1 MTRKRK
7 LSYLLIVAGI
17 VLSCFFYAQHVMA
30 EEVSASKPGWME
42 WGEAYWPTKPVRGGL
57 YRAAS
62 PFYIGVMNPN
72 HFPVMDWITM
82 GSIYEKLVNHDGTYK
97 PTAPWLAESWEYLDE
112 VTVLMKL
119 KKGVIFHDGSPF
131 NAESVKYQIEWIL
144 DKKNGAWSRSWLDPL
159 KSIEVVDTHT
169 IKWHFHH
176 PWGAFLGTM
185 ASVPGYQI
193 SMKAL
198 KAESALSELKLLNR
212 RLKSTKRK
220 VEKTEKRAEEASDAG
235 KSSAE
240 KLEAEAEEARK
251 ELADMEEKIREL
263 KALSKDARP
272 LDAYPVGSGQFMIE
286 KNSPGNYVQLKRNP
300 DWWFGKS
307 IGMPEMPYF
316 DGYKVSVI
324 PDSSVRLAS
333 LKAGTLDAI
342 TINPFQYK
350 IVEKDKKL
358 DLRTLPLNWLIW
370 LMLNQA
376 EGPCKDIRVRKA
388 ISHAIDRKALIMGT
402 QFGMGREASCI
413 FPDNHW
419 THNPNLKP
427 VSYDPELSK
436 KLLAEAGYADGLTL
450 KGVTANWPEAQASAE
465 AITAMLKKVGI
476 KWEVQFLS
484 IAGMGKPFMNR
495 DYDMAGGMFQWIFEP
510 DLISTALYT
519 PGGVLNYGRNNNEEV
534 IALIKAGRQETQEFK
549 RIKIYHQLEKLLY
562 DNYMDIYLFYPMMI
576 VASNKNLQGFN
587 TEMYRQYGEVFV
599 RSHPYWFKDGRP

>member
-1 MTRKRK
+1 MALKRK
-7 LSYLLIVAGI
+7 LAYLFILGGVF
-17 VLSCFFYAQHVMA
+17 LYSFFSIQVVMA
-30 EEVSASKPGWME
+30 EDIPAPKPGWME
-42 WGEAYWPTKPVRGGL
+42 WGEAFWPTKPVRGGL

-82 GSIYEKLVNHDGTYK
+82 GYIYEKLINHDGAYR
-97 PTAPWLAESWEYLDE
+97 PTAPWLAESWEFLDD

-119 KKGVIFHDGSPF
+119 RKGVQFHDGSPF

-159 KSIEVVDTHT
+159 KSVEVVDAHT

-198 KAESALSELKLLNR
+198 KTESALSELKLLNR
-212 RLKSTKRK
+212 RLQSTKRK
-220 VEKTEKRAEEASDAG
+220 VEKTEKKAEEEKDKG
-235 KSSAE
+235 GNSAE
-240 KLEAEAEEARK
+240 KLEAEAEAARK

-263 KALSKDARP
+263 KELSKNARP
-272 LDAYPVGSGQFMIE
+272 LDAYPVGSGQYMIE

-307 IGMPEMPYF
+307 VGFPDMPYF

-358 DLRTLPLNWLIW
+358 ELRTIPLNWLVW

-388 ISHAIDRKALIMGT
+388 ISHAIDRKALIMGV

-413 FPDNHW
+413 FPDTHW
-419 THNPNLKP
+419 THNPDLKP

-450 KGVTANWPEAQASAE
+450 RGVTANTPEAQAFAE
-465 AITAMLKKVGI
+465 ATTGMLEKVGI
-476 KWEVQFLS
+476 KWDVKFLS
-484 IAGMGKPFMNR
+484 IAGMGKPFMNLE
-495 DYDMAGGMFQWIFEP
+495 YDMAGGLFQWIFEP

-519 PGGVLNYGRNNNEEV
+519 RGGVLNYGRNNNEEV
-534 IALIKAGRQETQEFK
+534 IALIKAGRQETEESK
-549 RIKIYHQLEKLLY
+549 RIKIYHQLEKALY
-562 DNYMDIYLFYPMMI
+562 DNYMDIYLFYPMMV
-576 VASNKNLQGFN
+576 VASSKNLQGFN
-587 TEMYRQYGEVFV
+587 IDMYREYGEVFV